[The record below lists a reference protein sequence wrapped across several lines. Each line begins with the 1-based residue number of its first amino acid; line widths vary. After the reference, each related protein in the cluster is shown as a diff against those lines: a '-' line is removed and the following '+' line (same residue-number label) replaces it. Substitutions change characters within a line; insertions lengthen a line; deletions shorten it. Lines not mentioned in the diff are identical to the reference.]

1 MTKKSDSEDEKKRRE
16 HPIAKFLG
24 VLLTAV
30 CAFIIG
36 WIVKGMLPE
45 RAGGMPEGMLPPP
58 PGEPLVKVE
67 PARLEALNPPVDFIG
82 RVEPIR
88 DVDLGARIS
97 GYVTKVN
104 FEEGAWVKEGDLLF
118 EIDPE
123 PYEAVVA
130 LRKAELAQAEAEVE
144 RADRYLKRLNAS
156 DARGITQADMD
167 KAESDVAAG
176 NARVVQARASI
187 RLAEIDLKHCRI
199 HAPIAGKTGLAVATV
214 GDYVAPSIGTLVRIV
229 QVDPIRVVF
238 SMTDREYLEWR
249 DKIVDERWQNVMRL
263 RLRLPTGVVSDRI
276 GEPDFENNEM
286 SAQTATLPIRIRFNN
301 RDGLLIPNSYV
312 TVMIDVKNPVP
323 YPVVSQSALQT
334 TADGDFVYVLG
345 ENLKVARRKVKTGDM
360 ANGVVELLEGVKDG
374 EQVVVEGL
382 LNLSDGISVRV
393 ETPPQNAAA
402 SDADGSMTNRGAAEI

>member
-1 MTKKSDSEDEKKRRE
+1 MTKKSDSEDQKKCKE
-16 HPIAKFLG
+16 HPIAKGLG

-45 RAGGMPEGMLPPP
+45 RVGGIPEGMLPTA
-58 PGEPLVKVE
+58 PGDPLVKVE
-67 PARLEALNPPVDFIG
+67 PARVASLNPPVDFIG

-130 LRKAELAQAEAEVE
+130 LRKAELAQAEAELE
-144 RADRYLKRLNAS
+144 RAERYLKRLNAS

-176 NARVVQARASI
+176 NAKVVQARASL

-199 HAPIAGKTGLAVATV
+199 HAPIAGKTGRAVATV

-229 QVDPIRVVF
+229 QIDPIRVVF
-238 SMTDREYLEWR
+238 SMTDREYFEWR

-286 SAQTATLPIRIRFNN
+286 SSQTATLPIRIRFSN

-312 TVMIDVKNPVP
+312 TVMIDVKSPVAH
-323 YPVVSQSALQT
+323 PVVSQSALQT

-345 ENLKVARRKVKTGDM
+345 KNLKVARRKVRTGDM
-360 ANGVVELLEGVKDG
+360 ANGFVELLEGVKDG

-393 ETPPQNAAA
+393 DTLPKNAAA
-402 SDADGSMTNRGAAEI
+402 SDADDSMTTRGAAEI